1 MRVQVDSGV
10 SEVSVQFTVSPI
22 PKKLTRVFNI
32 YPETTPA
39 VKKDVLQKNNSFLK
53 SDSFLFIDRNGDGV
67 PDFIAFPE
75 KSRRRRGRP
84 PARRSPDCLMTVSI
98 SGSTEALR
106 MTAPML
112 RP

>member
-22 PKKLTRVFNI
+22 PKINAGVQYLPGNNSGG
-32 YPETTPA
+32 
-39 VKKDVLQKNNSFLK
+39 KKMSFKNNSFLK

-75 KSRRRRGRP
+75 NQDAGGRP